1 MTIFIE
7 QQISYT
13 YEGKYFISCLCIPYY
28 PGYWRKWINHMIY
41 RLVMIGKSKNGNV
54 KQFCHFRFIPQSLFH
69 SVIPENPMTR

>member
-28 PGYWRKWINHMIY
+28 SGYWCKWINHMIY
-41 RLVMIGKSKNGNV
+41 RLVMIDKSKNGNV
-54 KQFCHFRFIPQSLFH
+54 
-69 SVIPENPMTR
+69 